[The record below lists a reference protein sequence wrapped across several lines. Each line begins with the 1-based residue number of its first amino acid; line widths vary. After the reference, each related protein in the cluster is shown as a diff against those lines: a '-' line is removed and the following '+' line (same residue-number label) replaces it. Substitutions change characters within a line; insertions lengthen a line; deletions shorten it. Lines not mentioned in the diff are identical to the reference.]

1 VGVEVIAKADG
12 LPALIRAV
20 QTLAG
25 TRTQQIQASLAQA
38 IKRNEIDASHLEAMS
53 KRLAAP
59 LTRCGRDLK
68 YLWVNEQY
76 ASWLQRPVDKIV
88 GRSIFDV
95 VGKGAF
101 ELLKCY
107 FEKALSGEDVA
118 YEAEPDYDIIG
129 PQRISALY
137 KPLLNRDG
145 VPDGWLAFVQDISKE
160 QAARAKS

>member
-1 VGVEVIAKADG
+1 
-12 LPALIRAV
+12 
-20 QTLAG
+20 
-25 TRTQQIQASLAQA
+25 
-38 IKRNEIDASHLEAMS
+38 MS

-88 GRSIFDV
+88 GRSILDV
-95 VGKGAF
+95 LGKSAF
-101 ELLKCY
+101 EVLKRY

-118 YEAEPDYDIIG
+118 YEAQADYDIIG

-137 KPLLNRDG
+137 KPTLNRDR
-145 VPDGWLAFVQDISKE
+145 VPDGWLAFVQDISNHSC
-160 QAARAKS
+160 AAKQGEEPRVSKKSHMPAI